1 MKNIYK
7 NEILLRSYSMQ
18 LFFGLLLLM
27 VYVVT
32 LSYKGSVLSILT
44 VPFVPKPMDTIE
56 EIANQVIFKKCLG
69 VVSYLR

>member
-1 MKNIYK
+1 M
-7 NEILLRSYSMQ
+7 R

-44 VPFVPKPMDTIE
+44 VPFFPKPMDTIE